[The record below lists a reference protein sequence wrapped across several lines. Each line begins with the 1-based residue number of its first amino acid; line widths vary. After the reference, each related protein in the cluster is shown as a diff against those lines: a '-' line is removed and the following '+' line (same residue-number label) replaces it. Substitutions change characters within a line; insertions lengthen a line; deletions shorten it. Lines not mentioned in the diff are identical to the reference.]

1 MAKIKFGA
9 LAEDARG
16 KIGGVV
22 YSRNQFG
29 GYIREKVSPVQPS
42 TARQTIVRER
52 VTTITKRW
60 FDTLTDAERLAWI
73 AFAKVT
79 PVPDVFG
86 NPNLLTGIN
95 AYLRLNGVL
104 LNAVEA
110 IIDTPPANLA
120 SVGLETASV
129 AMASGAG
136 TAAVTFTLTPTA
148 GTDRLYLWATQGLTA
163 GRFFFKPFYRFL
175 GVSTIASASPFA
187 AGTLYTDKFGTM
199 IVGSAVGWKIQ
210 VVRNTNGAVTSG
222 LTVRSIVAA

>member
-52 VTTITKRW
+52 VTSITKRW
-60 FDTLTDAERLAWI
+60 FDTLTDDQRLAWI

-95 AYLRLNGVL
+95 AFLRLNGVL
-104 LNAVEA
+104 ENAGEA
-110 IIDTPPANLA
+110 AITSPPADLA
-120 SVGLETASV
+120 ALGLATASV
-129 AMASGAG
+129 AMGAAGATASI
-136 TAAVTFTLTPTA
+136 TFTATPLA
-148 GTDRLYLWATQGLTA
+148 ATDFLYIWATQGLTA

-175 GVSTIASASPFA
+175 GVSGAGQISPFT
-187 AGTLYTDKFGTM
+187 AGPIYTTKFGSM

-210 VVRNTNGAVTSG
+210 VMRSTNGALTPG